1 MAYLRCES
9 CGAKALVAASRC
21 PKCAHEFHLVDAR
34 GERVKLSQCR
44 RCGIMQRRGAACHWC
59 PPTSGTSWR
68 SPRLIQSAAAALLV
82 AVVGASTWTYGDR
95 VQDLVSHGLRAG
107 RSAITAGPSRPRA
120 ESPQEAVAP
129 LAVALPATAG
139 ESAPGVP
146 APAAT
151 GSPSPNVTSA
161 STAGVIDQPVN
172 DPTRWVP
179 VVARTWVNIR
189 SGAGRSGDVVGVIK
203 PASRAMLGTTGRA
216 GWRQVRSG
224 DTTGWVDSR
233 LFEADSL
240 GSRG

>member
-21 PKCAHEFHLVDAR
+21 PKCAHEFHLLDGR
-34 GERVKLSQCR
+34 GERLQLSQCR
-44 RCGIMQRRGAACHWC
+44 RCGIMQRRGTPCHWC
-59 PPTSGTSWR
+59 PPKAETSWR
-68 SPRLIQSAAAALLV
+68 SSRLIQSAAATLLV
-82 AVVGASTWTYGDR
+82 GVIGASSWSYGSH
-95 VQDLVSHGLRAG
+95 VQDFVAQSLTAG
-107 RSAITAGPSRPRA
+107 RSALVSSAVT
-120 ESPQEAVAP
+120 PQKVAVEPAMFAKADSSVASAVTLSAVDTQP
-129 LAVALPATAG
+129 LVVA
-139 ESAPGVP
+139 
-146 APAAT
+146 
-151 GSPSPNVTSA
+151 SA
-161 STAGVIDQPVN
+161 STAGVIDQAVV
-172 DPTRWVP
+172 DSARWVP